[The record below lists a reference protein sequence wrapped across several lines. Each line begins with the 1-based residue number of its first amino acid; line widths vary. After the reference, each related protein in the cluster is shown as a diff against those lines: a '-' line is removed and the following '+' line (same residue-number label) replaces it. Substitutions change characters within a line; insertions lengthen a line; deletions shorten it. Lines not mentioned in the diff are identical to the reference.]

1 MNDGEALVLDG
12 RGARLSF
19 SALGVDAHAFWN
31 EPGLKRVQEYLRQHL
46 ELPFPLA
53 RAAELAGLEYTYF
66 SEFFHRR
73 VGITFV
79 RWVNALRV
87 SRALEL
93 LIDTDLP
100 ISEIAARIGYRDE
113 RTLQRNFKQ
122 LTGHQPK
129 ALRRTFRAMGGKG
142 GGDETLGRRRRR
154 RDGAEADPADYSPV
168 AGLEGR
174 LEGGVEVSGEQVAP
188 PPVEADR

>member
-1 MNDGEALVLDG
+1 MNAGEALVVDV

-19 SALGVDAHAFWN
+19 TALGVDAHAFWGDQ
-31 EPGLKRVQEYLRQHL
+31 GLRRVQEHLRQHL
-46 ELPFPLA
+46 DQPFPLG
-53 RAAELAGLEYTYF
+53 RAAEIAGLEYTYF
-66 SEFFHRR
+66 SEYFHRR

-100 ISEIAARIGYRDE
+100 ITEIAMRTGYRDV

-122 LTGHQPK
+122 LTGQQPK
-129 ALRRTFRAMGGKG
+129 VLRRAYRTTAAQRETSRKSPRPGRITSGA
-142 GGDETLGRRRRR
+142 GDVV
-154 RDGAEADPADYSPV
+154 DYR
-168 AGLEGR
+168 G
-174 LEGGVEVSGEQVAP
+174 
-188 PPVEADR
+188 ADRDEPSPGSDR

>member
-129 ALRRTFRAMGGKG
+129 GLRRTFRATSGQRG
-142 GGDETLGRRRRR
+142 GGDEAPGPRRRAG
-154 RDGAEADPADYSPV
+154 DEADPADYPLV

-174 LEGGVEVSGEQVAP
+174 LEGGVEVIGEQVAP